1 MSPEI
6 HLSLIKEGDTLDG
19 SRIKCGMTPMDKQKV
34 SEILEEMAVLL
45 ELKDENPFKIRAFQ
59 NGARAVEGLE
69 EDLEKLIQEN
79 KLTSVKGIG
88 EHLAKTITELFETE
102 RSTEYNKLKKEFPEG
117 VLAMLSI
124 QGLGP
129 KKVKVLYKKL
139 HLKSIPDLEKAC
151 HDHKLLK
158 VEGFGEKT
166 EENILKGIEHLK
178 KNIGKHLFPKAQE
191 EAQKLINY
199 LSSSSKITHIAI
211 AGSLRR
217 CKDSIKDIDIV
228 VSSDHPETVMKI
240 FTAYPFT
247 DRILAQGD
255 TKSSLILQ
263 SGINVDLRVVTD
275 AEYPFALLYF
285 TGSKEHNTALRGLA
299 KDKELKLNEYGLFK
313 GAKSML
319 CKTEADIFKALGLAY
334 IEPELRENSGEIEAA
349 HEKKLPTDLVELKDL
364 KGAFH
369 NHTTE
374 SDGIN
379 TLEQMVEKAMSL
391 GLDYLGI
398 SDHSQAA
405 YYANG
410 LKPDRVKKQ
419 WKAIDDLNR
428 KLKNFRILK
437 GTEVDILPDGSLD
450 FPDSLLAEFDF
461 VIASVHSKFKMAEKE
476 MTQRIVKALKNK
488 YVTMIGQ
495 PTGRLLLEREAY
507 PVNLLE
513 VVNVASD
520 YGKAMELN
528 SHPSRLDIDWKICKY
543 AKSKGVPVSI
553 NPDAHKT
560 SGIEVIRFGVGIAR
574 KGWLTPKDV
583 LNTRPLKEIEKFLKS
598 YH

>member
-488 YVTMIGQ
+488 YVTMIGH